1 MALIFII
8 VSPRCKTSRPLLFR
22 LLLVCLLAFIVPTVR
37 ADLSPKQA
45 RKLITR
51 MPGFELTNESV
62 RIKTISAASAQAAEV
77 TAEIR
82 TAFKFEKDQRGS
94 WRVAE
99 IRTQPDQ
106 WEDLGLVSKALG
118 SSLTANECNAP
129 DPPYGGAL
137 ATDPSVKRARCLL
150 GDLLGVEVPSDAVR
164 IQEVAPFSIPLASQ
178 PSAVVTA
185 WIRVDARLINGRKG
199 WEIVELRTGKR
210 DWVKLEPLI
219 ASLNEEKRRQARTD
233 LEAIGMALEVFR
245 SERGF
250 YVVSDKHSVAVDHL
264 HPRYLPLIIRVD
276 PWHQPYKY
284 DGQRDHFTLRSSGPD
299 GKDNTADDIRI
310 ASPSR

>member
-1 MALIFII
+1 MALIFMILSHASKI
-8 VSPRCKTSRPLLFR
+8 SRPLLFR
-22 LLLVCLLAFIVPTVR
+22 LLVVCLLAFIVPNVR

-51 MPGFELTNESV
+51 MPGFELTNGSV
-62 RIKTISAASAQAAEV
+62 RIKSISASSAQAAEV
-77 TAEIR
+77 TAEIK
-82 TAFKFEKDQRGS
+82 TAFKFEMDKQGS

-99 IRTQPDQ
+99 IRTHPDL
-106 WEDLGLVSKALG
+106 WEDLTLVAKALG
-118 SSLTANECNAP
+118 SSVNANECNAP
-129 DPPYGGAL
+129 DPPHRDAL

-164 IQEVAPFSIPLASQ
+164 IQEVAPFSIPLVSQ

-185 WIRVDARLINGRKG
+185 WIRVDARVLHDSKG
-199 WEIVELRTGKR
+199 WRVEELRTGKLE
-210 DWVKLEPLI
+210 WVKLELLI
-219 ASLNEEKRRQARTD
+219 ASLNEEKQRRARTD
-233 LEAIGMALEVFR
+233 LESIARALEAFR
-245 SERGF
+245 GERGY
-250 YVVSDKHSVAVDHL
+250 YVVSDKHPVAVDHL
-264 HPRYLPLIIRVD
+264 SPRFLPQIIRVD

-310 ASPSR
+310 AGPSR